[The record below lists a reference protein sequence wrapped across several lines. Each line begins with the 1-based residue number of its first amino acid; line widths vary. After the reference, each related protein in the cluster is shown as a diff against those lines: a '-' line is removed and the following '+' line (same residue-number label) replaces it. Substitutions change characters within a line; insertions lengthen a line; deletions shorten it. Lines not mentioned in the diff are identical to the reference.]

1 MNDGE
6 SKRNKYVIKLIER
19 KITDDKKDIA
29 GNVALASASALAIG
43 IGALGAAYF
52 GTDIIKAFSSSESLT
67 LSSYLSVRFQS
78 AGVAVSA
85 VAVIA
90 GIYGVIKNAKGT
102 IASVR
107 SLEHDKNYLKE
118 LKEEDERVR

>member
-6 SKRNKYVIKLIER
+6 SKRNEYVIKLIER
-19 KITDDKKDIA
+19 KIMDDKKSIA
-29 GNVALASASALAIG
+29 ENVALASASALAIG

-78 AGVAVSA
+78 AGVAVST